1 MIIFII
7 ITIQNIIKPKGT
19 TCRCLIK
26 LCPLRR
32 INLLAYTAVQT
43 KVIIKQIYQRQRN
56 VEIRLPV
63 LNLPLCARRRNCR
76 YVVFAKSA
84 SFILYMYE
92 LIHPGAD
99 GSRKNLFT
107 IDQVWTEIYLQS

>member
-19 TCRCLIK
+19 TYRCLIK

-56 VEIRLPV
+56 V
-63 LNLPLCARRRNCR
+63 
-76 YVVFAKSA
+76 
-84 SFILYMYE
+84 
-92 LIHPGAD
+92 
-99 GSRKNLFT
+99 
-107 IDQVWTEIYLQS
+107 